1 MGRRP
6 CKTAGAV
13 VGAVAVSGAP
23 QAVDVEM
30 AGLGVAAIIKAWGS
44 SKAKAG
50 PAF

>member
-1 MGRRP
+1 
-6 CKTAGAV
+6 V